1 MAKKAKWLEGTTLSI
16 ASAIV
21 AALSAEEVTEKE
33 IQKALKG
40 AQEIEERVALDEAE
54 PTVLSLLAGASAA
67 IMKANEAIDQAGG
80 LYQSDLEAAG
90 VNESSEEDEDSEED
104 EAPVKEEKKP
114 KRKGKNEDKE
124 PKVDFESMSKK
135 ALRTYAKE
143 AGIKTNKKMEKEDLI
158 EAIKAAK

>member
-1 MAKKAKWLEGTTLSI
+1 MAKKAKWLEGSLLSI
-16 ASAIV
+16 ADAIV

-40 AQEIEERVALDEAE
+40 AQEIEERAALDEAE
-54 PTVLSLLAGASAA
+54 PTVSSLLGNVVGLAESIINKAQSA
-67 IMKANEAIDQAGG
+67 ND
-80 LYQSDLEAAG
+80 LYASDLEAAG

-104 EAPVKEEKKP
+104 EAPVKEEKKS
-114 KRKGKNEDKE
+114 KKKGKKEDKE
-124 PKVDFESMSKK
+124 PEVDFESMSKK